1 MANNRVCKSYARIP
15 DVHHLPDLIEVQLHS
30 FEWFQ
35 EVALRELF
43 DEISPIV
50 SYSGNLELHFPG
62 LDQRMNEEFDLDYRF
77 DEPKYTENE
86 CLDRDMTYA
95 APLYVKVMLYNRE
108 IDQPMVQE
116 IFMGDF
122 PIMTD
127 SGTFIINGTERVVV
141 SQLIRS
147 PGAYFDAEEDRATGR
162 LLSTAKLI
170 PDRGAWMEFETR
182 KSDYI
187 IVKFNRKRTFPVT
200 VLLRALAAVDDGN
213 NSEILKEGSDEELL
227 ELFAEVDNMPDHQYI
242 ATTIQQEPAWTL
254 KDDHTVAE
262 EALLEFFKKMRPG
275 DPLNLDNARK
285 YLVAQLLDQHRYNL
299 EKVGRYKLNQRL
311 GLDIPLER
319 RTITRED
326 LVRLVERMIRINNGV
341 EEPDDIDHLG
351 NRRIKTVGEL
361 IQNKLRVGLRRMER
375 GVRERMSIRDPE
387 QVTPVALINVRPVV
401 AIIREFFGGSQLSQ
415 FMEQTNP
422 LAELTHKR
430 TLSALGPGGLRRE
443 RAGFDVRDV
452 HHSHYGR
459 ICPIETPEGPNI
471 GLIGRLATYGKVND
485 FGFIETPYRKVIR
498 SVPNGYEQLVDKTLR
513 AQVLDPESGEVVAEA
528 GTLITPELARRI
540 AALPLEDEVK
550 VKPAVTNE
558 VVYLTADEEDKYT
571 IAQANARLDDKGQF
585 ISPRVSVRRS
595 QRFLFES
602 VEQVDYIDVSPK
614 QIVGISAALI
624 PFLEH
629 NDANRALMGSNMQRQ
644 AVPLI
649 APEVPLVGTGMEWE
663 AAIDSGQVIVARE
676 DGEVVSA
683 TSRQIVVAGDD
694 GPHVYPLRR
703 YNRSNQSTCID
714 QRPIVSR
721 GERIKK
727 GDVLADSSSTDGG
740 ELALGQNV
748 LVAFMSW
755 EGGNYEDAVL
765 ISESLVREDKFTSIH
780 IEKHEVQS
788 RDTRLGPEEIT
799 RDIPNVG
806 EEALKDLD
814 EGGIVHIGAE
824 VGPNDILVGKIT
836 PKGEKELTPEEKL
849 LRAIFGE
856 KAREVKDSS
865 LRLAHGERGK
875 VVDVKVFTRDENR
888 DLPAGVDKMV
898 QVSVAQRRKVT
909 EGDKMAGR
917 HGNKG
922 VISRTLSI
930 EDMPF
935 LADGT
940 PVEFILNPLG
950 VPGRM
955 NIGQILETHL
965 GWAASRL
972 GFRAIS
978 PVFDGADEDEIAA
991 ELARAWLIDR
1001 GWAEA
1006 TQRAWPWLEEMEYDP
1021 EYLEDDE
1028 EVRFLYISHWLEG
1041 KGYDEEALA
1050 VDRVYARRCVLREW
1064 LKEQGYDPEA
1074 ILVFENDSRSLAE
1087 KEEADRR
1094 AHTVCLRLWLKD
1106 QPAAGAVSALSD
1118 EEVELEALRVSQE
1131 TGIPLPTLGKAILY
1145 DGKTG
1150 EPFDRPI
1157 TVGVIHMMKLA
1168 HLVEDKVHAR
1178 STGPYS
1184 LVTQQP
1190 LGGKAQ
1196 FGGQRFGEME
1206 VWALEA
1212 YGAAH
1217 TLQEMLTIKSD
1228 DVVGRVKTYESIVK
1242 GDEIQEPGV
1251 PASFKVLVKELQSLG
1266 LCVEAINDS
1275 GEIIKFGKDD
1285 ETEKLPRLGLGLGL
1299 PRYGR
1304 SD

>member
-1 MANNRVCKSYARIP
+1 MTNNLGCKSYARIP
-15 DVHHLPDLIEVQLHS
+15 EVLHLHDLIEVQLKS
-30 FEWFQ
+30 FKWFQ

-62 LDQRMNEEFDLDYRF
+62 LDRHVNEEFGLEYRF

-95 APLYVKVMLYNRE
+95 APLYLKVMLYNRE

-122 PIMTD
+122 PVMTE
-127 SGTFIINGTERVVV
+127 SGTFIVNGTERVVV

-147 PGAYFDAEEDRATGR
+147 PGAYFDAEEERTTGR
-162 LLSTAKLI
+162 LLSQAKLI

-187 IVKFNRKRTFPVT
+187 IIKFNRKRTFPVT
-200 VLLRALAAVDDGN
+200 VLLRALAAVDDGTG
-213 NSEILKEGSDEELL
+213 SEILTEGSDKELL

-242 ATTIQQEPAWTL
+242 ATTIQQEPAWEP
-254 KDDHTVAE
+254 KGDRTVAD

-275 DPLNLDNARK
+275 DPATLDNAK
-285 YLVAQLLDQHRYNL
+285 DYLKAQLFDPHRYNL

-311 GLDIPLER
+311 GLNIPLER
-319 RTITRED
+319 RAITRED
-326 LVRLVERMIRINNGV
+326 LVRLVARMIRINNGV

-361 IQNKLRVGLRRMER
+361 IGNKLRVGLRRMER
-375 GVRERMSIRDPE
+375 AVKERMSIRDPE
-387 QVTPVALINVRPVV
+387 QVTPVALINIRPVV

-471 GLIGRLATYGKVND
+471 GLIGRLATYGKVNA
-485 FGFIETPYRKVIR
+485 FGFIETPYRKVIKL
-498 SVPNGYEQLVDKTLR
+498 VPNDYEQLVDKTLR

-528 GTLITPELARRI
+528 GTLITPDLARHI
-540 AALPLEDEVK
+540 AALPLDDDVRI
-550 VKPAVTNE
+550 KPIVTNE
-558 VVYLTADEEDKYT
+558 ITYLTADKEDKYT

-585 ISPRVSVRRS
+585 LEPRISVRRS
-595 QRFLFES
+595 QKFLFAAAEM
-602 VEQVDYIDVSPK
+602 VDYIDVSPK

-644 AVPLI
+644 AVPLV
-649 APEVPLVGTGMEWE
+649 APEVPLVGTGMEWD

-683 TSRQIVVAGDD
+683 TSHQIVVAGDD

-721 GERIKK
+721 GERIKR
-727 GDVLADSSSTDGG
+727 GNVLADSSSTDGG

-780 IEKHEVQS
+780 IEKHEIQA
-788 RDTRLGPEEIT
+788 RDTRLGSEEVT

-814 EGGIVHIGAE
+814 EEGIVHIGAK

-856 KAREVKDSS
+856 KARDVRDSS

-875 VVDVKVFTRDENR
+875 VVDVSVFTRDEHR
-888 DLPAGVDKMV
+888 DLPTGVDKMV
-898 QVSVAQRRKVT
+898 RVGVAQRRKIT

-922 VISRTLSI
+922 VISRMLSI

-935 LADGT
+935 LSDGT

-972 GFRAIS
+972 GFRAVS
-978 PVFDGADEDEIAA
+978 PVFDGADEDEIAS
-991 ELARAWLIDR
+991 ELARAWLIDQA
-1001 GWAEA
+1001 WTEI
-1006 TQRAWPWLEEMEYDP
+1006 TQRAWQWLEEMEYDP

-1028 EVRFLYISHWLEG
+1028 EARFLYIGQWLEG
-1041 KGYDEEALA
+1041 KGYNEEALA
-1050 VDRVYARRCVLREW
+1050 TDQVYARRCVLREW
-1064 LKEQGYDPEA
+1064 LKEQGYDPET
-1074 ILVFENDSRSLAE
+1074 ILVFENDPRSLAE

-1094 AHTVCLRLWLKD
+1094 AHTVCLRLWLAEASQRD
-1106 QPAAGAVSALSD
+1106 DATPLSD
-1118 EEVELEALRVSQE
+1118 EEVELEAVRVSQE
-1131 TGIPLPTLGKAILY
+1131 DGIPLPTLGKAILY

-1150 EPFDRPI
+1150 KPFDQPV
-1157 TVGVIHMMKLA
+1157 TVGVIHMMKLN

-1228 DVVGRVKTYESIVK
+1228 DVIGRVKTYEAIVK
-1242 GDEIQEPGV
+1242 GEEIQEPGV

-1266 LCVEAINDS
+1266 LSVEAIDDN
-1275 GEIIKFGKDD
+1275 GEIIKLGKDD
-1285 ETEKLPRLGLGLGL
+1285 ERERLPRFGLGLGL
-1299 PRYGR
+1299 SKYGR
-1304 SD
+1304 GD